1 MDVLIIEPLDPEV
14 MHWLVARH
22 AVRYAPDLAR
32 DPRGL
37 RQTLYNVRSMIIP
50 SAVAVDGDVL
60 HHAPLLRAVGR
71 LSAGAENIDLD
82 ACSRAGVELV
92 RPTDASAAAEA
103 EFAIGAL
110 LQMLRRVPVVNAEGL
125 LVGRELGAATVGL
138 VGMTP
143 AARLMARLLGA
154 FGSRVVGYDP
164 ALHATDPLWNRWKVE
179 PVGLRE
185 LMELSEAVCVMLTYF
200 TRYHGLLGERFL
212 HFCRPNQVLVSLG
225 PSSLFDEATL
235 AEVLGTGRMAAAWFD
250 SMEPGMLAA
259 GRPLHEVDTLQITPR
274 VASTTRES
282 RVRSAWAVARRIDEL
297 LSQSSASAQIRPI
310 QEQPVEPFDLATGE
324 ASA

>member
-37 RQTLYNVRSMIIP
+37 RQALYNVRSMVIP
-50 SAVAVDGDVL
+50 AAVAVDGEVL
-60 HHAPLLRAVGR
+60 AHAPLLRAVGR

-82 ACSRAGVELV
+82 ACARAGVEVV
-92 RPTDASAAAEA
+92 RPANASAAAEA

-125 LVGRELGAATVGL
+125 LVGRELGGSTVGL
-138 VGMTP
+138 IGMTP
-143 AARLMARLLGA
+143 AARPLAQLLGA

-164 ALHATDPLWNRWKVE
+164 AVHATDPLWNRWKVE

-185 LMELSEAVCVMLTYF
+185 LMEQSEAVCVLLTYF
-200 TRYHGLLGERFL
+200 TRYHSLLGERFL
-212 HFCRPNQVLVSLG
+212 PFCRPNQVLVSLS

-250 SMEPGMLAA
+250 SMEPGMLEP
-259 GRPLHEVDTLQITPR
+259 GRALAEIGTLQVTPR

-282 RVRSAWAVARRIDEL
+282 RVRSAWGVARRIDEVL
-297 LSQSSASAQIRPI
+297 KHHAAQQPSAFKPAPESPA
-310 QEQPVEPFDLATGE
+310 EPLDLAAGQG
-324 ASA
+324 